1 MKIIKN
7 LLALIGLAAVAVFL
21 LNKAGVGH
29 LTFYYGA
36 EQLICTVVDSKGI

>member
-1 MKIIKN
+1 MIKN
-7 LLALIGLAAVAVFL
+7 ILALIGLAAVAVFL

-36 EQLICTVVDSKGI
+36 DELVCSPVEQGNGV